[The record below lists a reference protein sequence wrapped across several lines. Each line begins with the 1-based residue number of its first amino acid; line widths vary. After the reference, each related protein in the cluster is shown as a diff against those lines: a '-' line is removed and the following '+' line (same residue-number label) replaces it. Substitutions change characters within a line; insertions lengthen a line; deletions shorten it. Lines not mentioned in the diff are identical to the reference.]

1 MAAVPGSGA
10 AHALESQAI
19 PPALAPASPAPT
31 QTGQLMGI
39 TKRPWDSLVDHAR
52 MYKQIT
58 VLPGGGRGVLLQGH
72 HHALR
77 LRSRIV

>member
-19 PPALAPASPAPT
+19 PPGLAPASPAPT

-52 MYKQIT
+52 MYKQMSCF
-58 VLPGGGRGVLLQGH
+58 LEWGVLLQGH